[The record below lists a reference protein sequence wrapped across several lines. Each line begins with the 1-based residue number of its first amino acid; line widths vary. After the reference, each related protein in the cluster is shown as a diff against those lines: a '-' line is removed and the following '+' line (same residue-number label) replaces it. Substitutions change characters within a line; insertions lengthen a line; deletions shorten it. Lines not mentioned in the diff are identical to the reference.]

1 MPKGGA
7 APPEKNL
14 KDGRKKMKLWD
25 GYDKHRNERTRYNTA
40 EMSRFT
46 YYIDDDGTIYYTD
59 NETSS
64 APPRVWCPASMLT
77 AHLMRLYQIKN
88 R

>member
-1 MPKGGA
+1 
-7 APPEKNL
+7 
-14 KDGRKKMKLWD
+14 MKLWD

-40 EMSRFT
+40 SDPRFA
-46 YYIDDDGTIYYTD
+46 YYIDEIGTIYYT
-59 NETSS
+59 NSETPTE
-64 APPRVWCPASMLT
+64 PPRVWCPASMLT